1 MRTSTKVTNSD
12 RYISERYFSDK
23 KMTRLR
29 KVMSVI
35 SIVLFMSSV
44 MLVAVK
50 GFNWGLDF
58 TGGVVAEVQLSEQV
72 TKDDLKT
79 KLDAAFQQDVQ
90 VVGMA
95 EQDRWTLRYSQL
107 TDAPQPNLVDVLS
120 SVSDQVQVLNSSV
133 VGPQVGQDMVDQGG
147 LAVLVCFLMI
157 MLYLSVRFEWR
168 LALGALAAIIY
179 DVTLILGLFAFTQ
192 FEFNLT
198 VLAAVLAIL
207 GYSLNDSI
215 IIADR
220 VREMLRGNPNGDT
233 DNLLNESVKATFSR
247 TMVTSGTTLIT
258 VSALWLLGGAAL
270 QGFAIALVVG
280 IVSGTWS
287 SVSVGIT
294 LPKLLGLQ
302 PCHYQ
307 VKAPVE
313 VEGEYP

>member
-1 MRTSTKVTNSD
+1 MSTSKMT
-12 RYISERYFSDK
+12 ISYRYFSNSN
-23 KMTRLR
+23 MTRLR

-58 TGGVVAEVQLSEQV
+58 TGGVVAEVQLSDQV
-72 TKDDLKT
+72 TKDALKT
-79 KLDAAFQQDVQ
+79 KLDTAFQQDVQ

-95 EQDRWTLRYSQL
+95 EQDRWTIRYSQL
-107 TDAPQPNLVDVLS
+107 TDAPQPNLVDALS
-120 SVSDQVQVLNSSV
+120 SVSDQVKVLNSSV

>member
-1 MRTSTKVTNSD
+1 MSTSKMTISD
-12 RYISERYFSDK
+12 RYFSNGYISDK
-23 KMTRLR
+23 NMTRLR
-29 KVMSVI
+29 KVMSTI

-58 TGGVVAEVQLSEQV
+58 TGGVVAEVQLSDQV
-72 TKDDLKT
+72 TKDALKT
-79 KLDAAFQQDVQ
+79 KLDTAFQQDVQ

-95 EQDRWTLRYSQL
+95 EQDRWTIRYSQL
-107 TDAPQPNLVDVLS
+107 TDAPQPNLVDALS
-120 SVSDQVQVLNSSV
+120 SVSDQVKVLNSSV

>member
-1 MRTSTKVTNSD
+1 MSTSKMTISD
-12 RYISERYFSDK
+12 RYFSNSN
-23 KMTRLR
+23 MTRLR

-58 TGGVVAEVQLSEQV
+58 TGGVVAEVQLSDQV
-72 TKDDLKT
+72 TKDALKT
-79 KLDAAFQQDVQ
+79 KLDTAFQQDVQ

-95 EQDRWTLRYSQL
+95 EQDRWTIRYSQL
-107 TDAPQPNLVDVLS
+107 TDAPQPNLVDALS
-120 SVSDQVQVLNSSV
+120 SVSDQVKVLNSSV

-168 LALGALAAIIY
+168 LALGALTAIIY

>member
-1 MRTSTKVTNSD
+1 MSISKMTISD
-12 RYISERYFSDK
+12 RYFSNGYISDK
-23 KMTRLR
+23 NMTRLR
-29 KVMSVI
+29 KVMSAI

-72 TKDDLKT
+72 TKDALKT
-79 KLDAAFQQDVQ
+79 KLDTAFQQDVQ

-95 EQDRWTLRYSQL
+95 EQDRWTIRYSQL
-107 TDAPQPNLVDVLS
+107 TDAPQPNLVDALS
-120 SVSDQVQVLNSSV
+120 SVSDQVKVLNSSV

>member
-1 MRTSTKVTNSD
+1 MSISNMTISD
-12 RYISERYFSDK
+12 RYLSDK
-23 KMTRLR
+23 NMTRIR

-58 TGGVVAEVQLSEQV
+58 TGGVVAEVQLSDQV
-72 TKDDLKT
+72 TKDALKT
-79 KLDAAFQQDVQ
+79 KLDTAFQQDVQ

-95 EQDRWTLRYSQL
+95 EQDRWTIRYSQL
-107 TDAPQPNLVDVLS
+107 TDAPQPNLVDALS
-120 SVSDQVQVLNSSV
+120 SVSDQVKVLNSSV

>member
-1 MRTSTKVTNSD
+1 MSTSKMINSNSNISD
-12 RYISERYFSDK
+12 RYITDSN
-23 KMTRLR
+23 MTRLR
-29 KVMSVI
+29 KVMSMI

-58 TGGVVAEVQLSEQV
+58 TGGVVAEVQLSDQV
-72 TKDDLKT
+72 TKDALKT
-79 KLDAAFQQDVQ
+79 KLDTAFQQDVQ

-95 EQDRWTLRYSQL
+95 EQDRWTIRYSQL
-107 TDAPQPNLVDVLS
+107 TDAPQPNLVDALTT
-120 SVSDQVQVLNSSV
+120 VSDQVKVLNSSV

-220 VREMLRGNPNGDT
+220 VREMLRGNPNGET

-258 VSALWLLGGAAL
+258 VSALWLLGGSAL

>member
-1 MRTSTKVTNSD
+1 MSTSKMTMSNC
-12 RYISERYFSDK
+12 YFSDSN
-23 KMTRLR
+23 MTLLR

-35 SIVLFMSSV
+35 SIMLFMSSV

-58 TGGVVAEVQLSEQV
+58 TGGVVAEVQLSDQV
-72 TKDDLKT
+72 TKDALKT
-79 KLDAAFQQDVQ
+79 ELDAAFQQDVQ

-95 EQDRWTLRYSQL
+95 EQDRWTIRYSQL
-107 TDAPQPNLVDVLS
+107 TDAPQINLVDALA
-120 SVSDQVQVLNSSV
+120 SVSDQVKVLNSSV

-179 DVTLILGLFAFTQ
+179 DVTIIFGLFALTQ

-247 TMVTSGTTLIT
+247 TMVTSGTTLLT

-280 IVSGTWS
+280 IASGTWS
-287 SVSVGIT
+287 SISVGIT

-307 VKAPVE
+307 VQPVDE
-313 VEGEYP
+313 LEDSRP

>member
-1 MRTSTKVTNSD
+1 MTISNSN
-12 RYISERYFSDK
+12 
-23 KMTRLR
+23 MTRLR
-29 KVMSVI
+29 KVMSAI

-58 TGGVVAEVQLSEQV
+58 TGGVVAEVQLSDQV
-72 TKDDLKT
+72 TKDALKT
-79 KLDAAFQQDVQ
+79 KLDTAFQQDVQ

-95 EQDRWTLRYSQL
+95 EQDRWTIRYSQL
-107 TDAPQPNLVDVLS
+107 TDAPQPNLVDALS
-120 SVSDQVQVLNSSV
+120 SVSDQVKVLNSSV

>member
-1 MRTSTKVTNSD
+1 MSISNMTISD
-12 RYISERYFSDK
+12 SN
-23 KMTRLR
+23 MTRLR

-58 TGGVVAEVQLSEQV
+58 TGGVVAEVQLSDQV

-294 LPKLLGLQ
+294 LPKLLGLK

>member
-1 MRTSTKVTNSD
+1 MSISNMTISNS
-12 RYISERYFSDK
+12 S
-23 KMTRLR
+23 MTRLR

-58 TGGVVAEVQLSEQV
+58 TGGVVAEVQLSDQV
-72 TKDDLKT
+72 SKDALKT
-79 KLDAAFQQDVQ
+79 KLDTAFQQDVQ

-95 EQDRWTLRYSQL
+95 EQDRWTIRYSQL
-107 TDAPQPNLVDVLS
+107 TDAPQPNLVDALS
-120 SVSDQVQVLNSSV
+120 SVSDQVKVLNSSV

-192 FEFNLT
+192 FESNLT

-220 VREMLRGNPNGDT
+220 VREMLRGNPNGET
-233 DNLLNESVKATFSR
+233 DNLLNESVRATFSR

>member
-1 MRTSTKVTNSD
+1 MSTSTKMT
-12 RYISERYFSDK
+12 ISERYFSNSN
-23 KMTRLR
+23 MTRLR

-58 TGGVVAEVQLSEQV
+58 TGGVVAEVQLSDQV
-72 TKDDLKT
+72 TKEALKT
-79 KLDAAFQQDVQ
+79 KLDTAFQQDVQ

-95 EQDRWTLRYSQL
+95 EQDRWTIRYSQL
-107 TDAPQPNLVDVLS
+107 TDVPQINLVDALA
-120 SVSDQVQVLNSSV
+120 SVSDQVKVLNSSV

-147 LAVLVCFLMI
+147 LAVLVCFIMI

-179 DVTLILGLFAFTQ
+179 DVTIILGLFAFTQ

-247 TMVTSGTTLIT
+247 TMVTSGTTLLT

-280 IVSGTWS
+280 ILSGTWS
-287 SVSVGIT
+287 SISVGIT
-294 LPKLLGLQ
+294 LPKLLGLL

-307 VKAPVE
+307 VKVVDELEDNRP
-313 VEGEYP
+313 

>member
-1 MRTSTKVTNSD
+1 M
-12 RYISERYFSDK
+12 
-23 KMTRLR
+23 
-29 KVMSVI
+29 
-35 SIVLFMSSV
+35 
-44 MLVAVK
+44 
-50 GFNWGLDF
+50 DF
-58 TGGVVAEVQLSEQV
+58 TGGVVAEVQLSDQV
-72 TKDDLKT
+72 TKDALKT
-79 KLDAAFQQDVQ
+79 QLDAAFQQDVQ

-95 EQDRWTLRYSQL
+95 EQDRWTIRYSQL
-107 TDAPQPNLVDVLS
+107 TDAPQINLVDALA
-120 SVSDQVQVLNSSV
+120 SVSDQVKVLNSSV

-179 DVTLILGLFAFTQ
+179 DVTIIFGLFALTQ

-247 TMVTSGTTLIT
+247 TMVTSGTTLLT

-280 IVSGTWS
+280 IASGTWS
-287 SVSVGIT
+287 SISVGIT

-307 VKAPVE
+307 VKPPVE
-313 VEGEYP
+313 VEYP

>member
-1 MRTSTKVTNSD
+1 MSISNMTISD
-12 RYISERYFSDK
+12 SN
-23 KMTRLR
+23 MTRLR

-58 TGGVVAEVQLSEQV
+58 TGGVVAEVQLSDQV

-95 EQDRWTLRYSQL
+95 EQERWTLRYSQL

>member
-1 MRTSTKVTNSD
+1 MSTSKMIISD
-12 RYISERYFSDK
+12 RYFSNSN
-23 KMTRLR
+23 MTRLR

-58 TGGVVAEVQLSEQV
+58 TGGVVAEVQLSDQV
-72 TKDDLKT
+72 TKDALKT
-79 KLDAAFQQDVQ
+79 KLDTAFQQDVQ

-95 EQDRWTLRYSQL
+95 EQDRWTIRYSQL
-107 TDAPQPNLVDVLS
+107 TDGPQPNLVDALS
-120 SVSDQVQVLNSSV
+120 SVSDQVKVLNSSV

>member
-1 MRTSTKVTNSD
+1 MSISNMTISD
-12 RYISERYFSDK
+12 RYISDSN
-23 KMTRLR
+23 MTRLR

-58 TGGVVAEVQLSEQV
+58 TGGVVAEVQLSDQV
-72 TKDDLKT
+72 TKDALKT
-79 KLDAAFQQDVQ
+79 KLDTAFQQDVQ

-168 LALGALAAIIY
+168 LALGALTAIIY

-258 VSALWLLGGAAL
+258 VSALWLLGGAVL

>member
-1 MRTSTKVTNSD
+1 MSTSKMT
-12 RYISERYFSDK
+12 ISERYFSNSN
-23 KMTRLR
+23 MTRLR
-29 KVMSVI
+29 KVMSAI

-58 TGGVVAEVQLSEQV
+58 TGGVVAEVQLSDQV
-72 TKDDLKT
+72 TKDALKT
-79 KLDAAFQQDVQ
+79 KLDTAFQQDVQ

-95 EQDRWTLRYSQL
+95 EQDRWTIRYSQL
-107 TDAPQPNLVDVLS
+107 TDAPQPNLVDALS
-120 SVSDQVQVLNSSV
+120 SVSDQVKVLNSSV

>member
-1 MRTSTKVTNSD
+1 MSTSKMTISD
-12 RYISERYFSDK
+12 RYFSNGYISDK
-23 KMTRLR
+23 NMTRLR
-29 KVMSVI
+29 KVMSAI

-58 TGGVVAEVQLSEQV
+58 TGGVVAEVQLSDQV
-72 TKDDLKT
+72 TKDALKT
-79 KLDAAFQQDVQ
+79 KLNTAFQQDVQ

-95 EQDRWTLRYSQL
+95 EQDRWTIRYSQL
-107 TDAPQPNLVDVLS
+107 TDAPQPNLVDALS
-120 SVSDQVQVLNSSV
+120 SVSDQVKVLNSSV

>member
-1 MRTSTKVTNSD
+1 MSTSKMTISD
-12 RYISERYFSDK
+12 RYFSNSN
-23 KMTRLR
+23 MTRLR

-58 TGGVVAEVQLSEQV
+58 TGGVVAEVQLSDQV
-72 TKDDLKT
+72 TKDALKT
-79 KLDAAFQQDVQ
+79 RLDTAFQQDVQ

-95 EQDRWTLRYSQL
+95 EQDRWTIRYSQL
-107 TDAPQPNLVDVLS
+107 TDAPQPNLVDALS
-120 SVSDQVQVLNSSV
+120 SVSDQVKVLNSSV

>member
-1 MRTSTKVTNSD
+1 MSISNMTISNS
-12 RYISERYFSDK
+12 S
-23 KMTRLR
+23 MTRLR

-58 TGGVVAEVQLSEQV
+58 TGGVVAEVQLSDQV
-72 TKDDLKT
+72 TKDVLKT
-79 KLDAAFQQDVQ
+79 KLDTAFQQDVQ

-95 EQDRWTLRYSQL
+95 EQDRWTIRYSQL
-107 TDAPQPNLVDVLS
+107 TDAPQPNLVDALS
-120 SVSDQVQVLNSSV
+120 SVSDQVKVLNSSV

>member
-1 MRTSTKVTNSD
+1 MSISKMTISD
-12 RYISERYFSDK
+12 RYFSNSN
-23 KMTRLR
+23 MTRLR
-29 KVMSVI
+29 KVMSMI

-58 TGGVVAEVQLSEQV
+58 TGGVVAEVQLSDQV
-72 TKDDLKT
+72 TKDALKT
-79 KLDAAFQQDVQ
+79 KLDTAFQQDVQ

-95 EQDRWTLRYSQL
+95 EQDRWTIRYSQL
-107 TDAPQPNLVDVLS
+107 TDAPQPNLVDALS
-120 SVSDQVQVLNSSV
+120 SVSDQVKVLNSSV

-302 PCHYQ
+302 PCHYK
-307 VKAPVE
+307 VKVPVE

>member
-12 RYISERYFSDK
+12 RYISDSN
-23 KMTRLR
+23 MTRLR

-35 SIVLFMSSV
+35 SIMLFMSSV

-58 TGGVVAEVQLSEQV
+58 TGGVVAEVQLSDQV

-79 KLDAAFQQDVQ
+79 KLDTAFQQDVQ

>member
-1 MRTSTKVTNSD
+1 MSISNMTISNS
-12 RYISERYFSDK
+12 S
-23 KMTRLR
+23 MTRLR

-58 TGGVVAEVQLSEQV
+58 TGGVVAEVQLSDQV
-72 TKDDLKT
+72 TKDVLKT
-79 KLDAAFQQDVQ
+79 KLDTAFQQDVQ

-95 EQDRWTLRYSQL
+95 EQDRWTIRYSQL
-107 TDAPQPNLVDVLS
+107 TAAPQPNLVDALS
-120 SVSDQVQVLNSSV
+120 SVSDQVKVLNSSV

>member
-1 MRTSTKVTNSD
+1 MSTSKMTISD
-12 RYISERYFSDK
+12 RYFSNSN
-23 KMTRLR
+23 MTRLR

-58 TGGVVAEVQLSEQV
+58 TGGVVAEVQLSDQV

>member
-1 MRTSTKVTNSD
+1 MSTSKMINSNSNIAD
-12 RYISERYFSDK
+12 RYITDNN
-23 KMTRLR
+23 MTRLR
-29 KVMSVI
+29 KVMSMI

-58 TGGVVAEVQLSEQV
+58 TGGVVAEVQLSDQV
-72 TKDDLKT
+72 TKDALKT
-79 KLDAAFQQDVQ
+79 KLDTAFQQDVQ

-95 EQDRWTLRYSQL
+95 EQDRWTIRYSQL
-107 TDAPQPNLVDVLS
+107 TDAPQPNLVDALTT
-120 SVSDQVQVLNSSV
+120 VSDQVKVLNSSV

-258 VSALWLLGGAAL
+258 VSALWLLGGSAL

>member
-1 MRTSTKVTNSD
+1 MSTSTKMT
-12 RYISERYFSDK
+12 ISERYLSDSN
-23 KMTRLR
+23 MTRLR

-58 TGGVVAEVQLSEQV
+58 TGGVVAEVQLSDQV
-72 TKDDLKT
+72 TKEALKT
-79 KLDAAFQQDVQ
+79 KLDTAFQQDVQ

-95 EQDRWTLRYSQL
+95 EQDRWTIRYSQL
-107 TDAPQPNLVDVLS
+107 TDAPQTSLVDALA

-147 LAVLVCFLMI
+147 LAVLVCFIMI

-179 DVTLILGLFAFTQ
+179 DVTIILGLFAFTQ

-220 VREMLRGNPNGDT
+220 VREMLRGNPNGET

-247 TMVTSGTTLIT
+247 TMVTSGTTLLT

-280 IVSGTWS
+280 IASGTWS
-287 SVSVGIT
+287 SISVGIT

-307 VKAPVE
+307 VKSVDELEDSRP
-313 VEGEYP
+313 

>member
-1 MRTSTKVTNSD
+1 MSTSKMTMSD
-12 RYISERYFSDK
+12 RYFSDSN
-23 KMTRLR
+23 MTLLR

-58 TGGVVAEVQLSEQV
+58 TGGVVAEVQLSDQV
-72 TKDDLKT
+72 TKDALKT
-79 KLDAAFQQDVQ
+79 ELDAAFQQDVQ

-95 EQDRWTLRYSQL
+95 EQDRWTIRYSQL
-107 TDAPQPNLVDVLS
+107 TEASQTSLVDALA
-120 SVSDQVQVLNSSV
+120 SVSDQVKVLNSSV

-179 DVTLILGLFAFTQ
+179 DVTIIFGLFALTQ

-247 TMVTSGTTLIT
+247 TMVTSGTTLLT

-280 IVSGTWS
+280 IASGTWS
-287 SVSVGIT
+287 SISVGIT
-294 LPKLLGLQ
+294 LPKLLGLK

-307 VKAPVE
+307 VKPVDE
-313 VEGEYP
+313 LEDSRP

>member
-1 MRTSTKVTNSD
+1 MSISKMTISD
-12 RYISERYFSDK
+12 RYFSNSN
-23 KMTRLR
+23 MTRLR

-58 TGGVVAEVQLSEQV
+58 TGGVVAEVQLSDQV
-72 TKDDLKT
+72 TKDALKT
-79 KLDAAFQQDVQ
+79 KLDTAFQQDVQ

-95 EQDRWTLRYSQL
+95 EQDRWTIRYSQL
-107 TDAPQPNLVDVLS
+107 TDAPQPNLVDALS
-120 SVSDQVQVLNSSV
+120 SVSDQVKVLNSSV

>member
-1 MRTSTKVTNSD
+1 MSNSNMTISD
-12 RYISERYFSDK
+12 RYLSDK
-23 KMTRLR
+23 NMTRLR
-29 KVMSVI
+29 KMMSVI

-58 TGGVVAEVQLSEQV
+58 TGGVVAEVQLSDQV
-72 TKDDLKT
+72 TKDALKT
-79 KLDAAFQQDVQ
+79 KLDTAFQQDVQ

-95 EQDRWTLRYSQL
+95 EQDRWTIRYSQL
-107 TDAPQPNLVDVLS
+107 TDAPQPNLVDALS
-120 SVSDQVQVLNSSV
+120 SVSDQVKVLNSSV

-302 PCHYQ
+302 PCHYK
-307 VKAPVE
+307 VKVPVE

>member
-1 MRTSTKVTNSD
+1 MSTSKMTISD
-12 RYISERYFSDK
+12 RYFSNSN
-23 KMTRLR
+23 MTRLR

-44 MLVAVK
+44 MLVAMK

-58 TGGVVAEVQLSEQV
+58 TGGVVAEVQLSDQV
-72 TKDDLKT
+72 TKDALKT
-79 KLDAAFQQDVQ
+79 KLDTAFQQDVQ

-95 EQDRWTLRYSQL
+95 EQDRWTIRYSQL
-107 TDAPQPNLVDVLS
+107 TDAPQPNLVDALS
-120 SVSDQVQVLNSSV
+120 SVSDQVKVLNSSV

>member
-29 KVMSVI
+29 KVMSMI

-58 TGGVVAEVQLSEQV
+58 TGGVVAEVQLSDQV

-95 EQDRWTLRYSQL
+95 EQDRWILRYSQL

>member
-1 MRTSTKVTNSD
+1 MSISNMTNSNSYVSD
-12 RYISERYFSDK
+12 RYITDSN
-23 KMTRLR
+23 MTRLR

-58 TGGVVAEVQLSEQV
+58 TGGVVAEVQLSDQV
-72 TKDDLKT
+72 TKDALKT
-79 KLDAAFQQDVQ
+79 KLDTAFQQDVQ

-95 EQDRWTLRYSQL
+95 EQDRWTIRYSQL
-107 TDAPQPNLVDVLS
+107 TDAPQPNLVDALS
-120 SVSDQVQVLNSSV
+120 SVSDQVKVLNSSV

-302 PCHYQ
+302 PCHYK

>member
-1 MRTSTKVTNSD
+1 MSTSKMTMSD
-12 RYISERYFSDK
+12 RYFSDSN
-23 KMTRLR
+23 MTLLR

-58 TGGVVAEVQLSEQV
+58 TGGVVAEVQLSDQV
-72 TKDDLKT
+72 TKDALKT
-79 KLDAAFQQDVQ
+79 ELDAAFQQDVQ

-95 EQDRWTLRYSQL
+95 EQDRWTIRYSQL
-107 TDAPQPNLVDVLS
+107 TEASQTSLVDALA
-120 SVSDQVQVLNSSV
+120 SVSDQVKVLNSSV

-179 DVTLILGLFAFTQ
+179 DVTIIFGLFALTQ

-233 DNLLNESVKATFSR
+233 DKLLNESVKATFSR
-247 TMVTSGTTLIT
+247 TMVTSGTTLLT

-280 IVSGTWS
+280 IASGTWS
-287 SVSVGIT
+287 SISVGIT

-307 VKAPVE
+307 VKPVDE
-313 VEGEYP
+313 LEDSRP

>member
-1 MRTSTKVTNSD
+1 MSTSTKMT
-12 RYISERYFSDK
+12 ISERYFSNSN
-23 KMTRLR
+23 MTLLR

-58 TGGVVAEVQLSEQV
+58 TGGVVAEVQLSDQV
-72 TKDDLKT
+72 TKDALKT
-79 KLDAAFQQDVQ
+79 QLDAAFQQDVQ

-95 EQDRWTLRYSQL
+95 EQDRWTIRYSQL
-107 TDAPQPNLVDVLS
+107 TDAPQANLVDALA
-120 SVSDQVQVLNSSV
+120 SVSDQVKVLNSSV

-179 DVTLILGLFAFTQ
+179 DVTIIFGLFALTQ

-247 TMVTSGTTLIT
+247 TMVTSGTTLLT

-280 IVSGTWS
+280 IASGTWS
-287 SVSVGIT
+287 SISVGIT

-307 VKAPVE
+307 VKPPVE

>member
-1 MRTSTKVTNSD
+1 MSTSKMINSNSNISD
-12 RYISERYFSDK
+12 RYITDSN
-23 KMTRLR
+23 MTRLR
-29 KVMSVI
+29 KVMSMI

-58 TGGVVAEVQLSEQV
+58 TGGVVAEVQLSDQV
-72 TKDDLKT
+72 TKDALKT
-79 KLDAAFQQDVQ
+79 KLDTAFQQDVQ

-95 EQDRWTLRYSQL
+95 EQDRWTIRYSQL
-107 TDAPQPNLVDVLS
+107 TDTPQPNLVDALTT
-120 SVSDQVQVLNSSV
+120 VSDQVKVLNSSV

-220 VREMLRGNPNGDT
+220 VREMLRGNPNGET

>member
-1 MRTSTKVTNSD
+1 MSTSKMTMSD
-12 RYISERYFSDK
+12 RYFSDSN
-23 KMTRLR
+23 MTLLR

-58 TGGVVAEVQLSEQV
+58 TGGVVAEVQLSDQV
-72 TKDDLKT
+72 TKDALKT
-79 KLDAAFQQDVQ
+79 ELDAAFQQDVQ

-95 EQDRWTLRYSQL
+95 EQDRWTIRYSQL
-107 TDAPQPNLVDVLS
+107 TEASQTSLVDALA
-120 SVSDQVQVLNSSV
+120 SVSDQVKVLNSSV

-179 DVTLILGLFAFTQ
+179 DVTIIFGLFALTQ

-247 TMVTSGTTLIT
+247 TMVTSGTTLLT

-280 IVSGTWS
+280 IASGTWS
-287 SVSVGIT
+287 SISVGIT

-307 VKAPVE
+307 VKPVDE
-313 VEGEYP
+313 LEDSRP

>member
-1 MRTSTKVTNSD
+1 MTISNS
-12 RYISERYFSDK
+12 S
-23 KMTRLR
+23 MTRLR

-58 TGGVVAEVQLSEQV
+58 TGGVVAEVQLSDQV
-72 TKDDLKT
+72 TKDALKT
-79 KLDAAFQQDVQ
+79 KLDTAFQQDVQ

-95 EQDRWTLRYSQL
+95 EQDRWTIRYSQL
-107 TDAPQPNLVDVLS
+107 TDAPQPNLVDALS
-120 SVSDQVQVLNSSV
+120 SVSDQVKVLNSSV

-233 DNLLNESVKATFSR
+233 DNRLNESVKATFSR

>member
-1 MRTSTKVTNSD
+1 MSISNMTISNSN
-12 RYISERYFSDK
+12 
-23 KMTRLR
+23 MTRLR
-29 KVMSVI
+29 KVMSAI

-58 TGGVVAEVQLSEQV
+58 TGGVVAEVQLSDQV
-72 TKDDLKT
+72 TKDALKT
-79 KLDAAFQQDVQ
+79 KLDTAFQQDVQ

-95 EQDRWTLRYSQL
+95 EQDRWTIRYSQL
-107 TDAPQPNLVDVLS
+107 TDTPQPNLVDALS
-120 SVSDQVQVLNSSV
+120 SVSDQVKVLNSSV

>member
-1 MRTSTKVTNSD
+1 MSISNMTISNS
-12 RYISERYFSDK
+12 S
-23 KMTRLR
+23 MTRLR

-58 TGGVVAEVQLSEQV
+58 TGGVVAEVQLSDQV
-72 TKDDLKT
+72 TKDALKT

-95 EQDRWTLRYSQL
+95 EQDRWTIRYSQL
-107 TDAPQPNLVDVLS
+107 TDAPQPNLVDALS
-120 SVSDQVQVLNSSV
+120 SVSDQVKVLNSSV